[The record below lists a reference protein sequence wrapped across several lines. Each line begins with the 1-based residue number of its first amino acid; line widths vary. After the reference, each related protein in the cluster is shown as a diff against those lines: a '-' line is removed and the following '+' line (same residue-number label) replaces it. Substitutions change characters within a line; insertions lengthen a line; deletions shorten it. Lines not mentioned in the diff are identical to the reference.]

1 MKIMRYYQIENF
13 KKTGAMTIFLFFAMF
28 LIIASP
34 LFAEE
39 RKEVESLKQGI
50 NYFSAGNYKKAIK
63 VFEQAARVNPDSAEA
78 YKWLG
83 MSYLKLGDNEI
94 MTDPEMLDK
103 AMKAFDKALSL
114 NPNFAEARYYLGIT
128 YLALYN
134 KDAAVREYDILKDI
148 DKELA
153 SSLFARIGNYRSP
166 QAYKSIGETESN
178 VLKVKIIDNQVLV
191 PVTLGY
197 GGKTVQAL
205 LLLDTGA
212 TNTTISPEIA
222 AKLNISLDQTKKT
235 IGQVVGGGLLEAKR
249 VKLNYIKVG
258 PHTKTDIDIDI
269 IEHIDLASN
278 FDGLLGMNFLRN
290 FRYHINFDNQTINWA
305 P

>member
-1 MKIMRYYQIENF
+1 MKYHQIDSS
-13 KKTGAMTIFLFFAMF
+13 KTGAMTIFLFFAMF
-28 LIIASP
+28 LITLSP

-39 RKEVESLKQGI
+39 RNELEALKPGI
-50 NYFSAGNYKKAIK
+50 NYFSAGDYKKALK
-63 VFEQAARVNPDSAEA
+63 AFEQAVRVNPDSADA

-83 MSYLKLGDNEI
+83 MSYLKLGDNEA

-103 AMKAFDKALSL
+103 AVNAFDNALIL
-114 NPNFAEARYYLGIT
+114 NPNSAEARYYIGIT

-153 SSLFARIGNYRSP
+153 SSLFDRIGKYKSP

-178 VLKVKIIDNQVLV
+178 VLKVKIIGNQVLV
-191 PVTLGY
+191 PVILGY
-197 GGKTVQAL
+197 RGKTVQAL

-222 AKLNISLDQTKKT
+222 AKLNISLNQTKKT

-249 VKLNYIKVG
+249 IKLSYIKVG
-258 PHTKTDIDIDI
+258 PHTKPDMDIDI
-269 IEHIDLASN
+269 IEHKGFASN

-290 FRYHINFDNQTINWA
+290 FRYHVDFDNQTITWS